1 MTTATRTRP
10 APSRPAAELLRAT
23 IILLTLAT
31 AAIHITLGGVLF
43 TMNAV
48 GYATLAILMVAPGPI
63 GHFRVFVRLALIGFT
78 TATIGGW
85 LLFGARFPLAYVDK
99 AIEVGLVAGVA
110 FEVWYLDGGPLGVA
124 RRTRKLAMKL
134 LGAAR

>member
-1 MTTATRTRP
+1 MTTLTKTSAQ
-10 APSRPAAELLRAT
+10 PSRPVAELLRAAVV
-23 IILLTLAT
+23 LLALAT

-63 GHFRVFVRLALIGFT
+63 GHFRVFVRLALIAFT

-85 LLFGARFPLAYVDK
+85 LLFGARFSLAYLDK
-99 AIEVGLVAGVA
+99 AIEVALVGAVA
-110 FEVWYLDGGPLGVA
+110 FEVWSLDGGPVGVV
-124 RRTRKLAMKL
+124 RRTRSL
-134 LGAAR
+134 LTNLLEAVR

>member
-1 MTTATRTRP
+1 MTAVTRTRP
-10 APSRPAAELLRAT
+10 APSRSTAELVRAI

-48 GYATLAILMVAPGPI
+48 GYATLAALMVAPGPV

-78 TATIGGW
+78 MATIGGW
-85 LLFGARFPLAYVDK
+85 LLFGARFPLAYLDK
-99 AIEVGLVAGVA
+99 AIEVALVAAVSL
-110 FEVWYLDGGPLGVA
+110 EVWYLDGGPVGVA
-124 RRTRKLAMKL
+124 RRTRSL
-134 LGAAR
+134 LTNLLRAAR